1 MIAKVDLEALA
12 EMRLLDTVQLF
23 QSSRFS
29 AAYSLSGYAV
39 ELGIKACIA
48 KVFRRTQF
56 LTKPSSRRST
66 RTTSTSYSVL
76 PAERQITS
84 RIR

>member
-1 MIAKVDLEALA
+1 
-12 EMRLLDTVQLF
+12 MRLLDTVQLF

-48 KVFRRTQF
+48 KVFQANAIPDKAFVAAIYPHNLDELLGLAR
-56 LTKPSSRRST
+56 
-66 RTTSTSYSVL
+66 
-76 PAERQITS
+76 
-84 RIR
+84 